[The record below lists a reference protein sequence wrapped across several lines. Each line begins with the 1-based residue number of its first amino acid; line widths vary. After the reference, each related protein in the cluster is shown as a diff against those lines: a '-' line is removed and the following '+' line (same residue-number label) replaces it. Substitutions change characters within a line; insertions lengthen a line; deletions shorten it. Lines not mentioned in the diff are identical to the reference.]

1 MTVLL
6 HGFWGEPRD
15 WADVIARLPLG
26 EEVWAP
32 DLFED
37 GPLSPEHKL
46 EEWVDSFLQQL
57 RARTDRPVRLVGYS
71 MGGRLALNACARR
84 PEAFTRTLLLSAAPS
99 LNGQTADDRAVWER
113 EWSNR
118 FLVEEWEALE
128 RAWQDQPVLRASAP
142 QPRRRSEA
150 LRARLGAA
158 LANWSPRHHRAF
170 DARAL
175 PATVEWAF
183 GASDQKYVS
192 VAKSLQALPVKGQVF
207 VIPDAGHRL
216 VTDASRF
223 VADWI
228 ERG

>member
-15 WADVIARLPLG
+15 WSDVIARLPLG

-46 EEWVDSFLQQL
+46 DEWVDSFLQQL

-71 MGGRLALNACARR
+71 MGGRLGLNALARR
-84 PEAFTRTLLLSAAPS
+84 PEAFERALVLSAAPTMDE
-99 LNGQTADDRAVWER
+99 QTPDDRAVWER
-113 EWSNR
+113 EWANR
-118 FLVEEWEALE
+118 FLVEEWGTLE
-128 RAWQDQPVLRASAP
+128 REWQDQPVLRASAP
-142 QPRRRSEA
+142 QARRRSEA
-150 LRARLGAA
+150 LRARLSAA
-158 LANWSPRHHRAF
+158 LANWSPRHHRAM
-170 DARAL
+170 DAREL
-175 PATVEWAF
+175 PATVTWAF
-183 GASDQKYVS
+183 GASDQKYAR

-216 VTDASRF
+216 VNDAVAF